1 MRRLLI
7 LSLAAAASLAAAG
20 SAQDSLPAYTA
31 PQFPFLFDEPGAT
44 ALVDAWYQKY
54 LKRSATTDPGSSYW
68 VNQLVQGKSPIS
80 VLAGLL
86 SSQEYLDSATTTPN
100 EFITHLFTSVLGRKP
115 TWQELQYWGKRA
127 FVDGIQDNEIRRN
140 LIYDFLANYERNAG
154 GGSIVLPQG
163 VLGQQYLQ
171 QQQNDYNLDRPYYPY
186 RL

>member
-1 MRRLLI
+1 MRHLLI
-7 LSLAAAASLAAAG
+7 LSLAAAASWAAAG
-20 SAQDSLPAYTA
+20 SAQDPLPAYSV

-54 LKRSATTDPGSSYW
+54 LGRSATTDPGSSYW

-86 SSQEYLDSATTTPN
+86 SSQEYFETATTTPT
-100 EFITHLFTSVLGRKP
+100 EFVNHLFASVLGRKP
-115 TWQELQYWGKRA
+115 TPQESQYWWRRA
-127 FVDGIQDNEIRRN
+127 TLDDIQDNEIRRN
-140 LIYDFLANYERNAG
+140 LIYDFLANYERNVG

-163 VLGQQYLQ
+163 VLGQQYLR
-171 QQQNDYNLDRPYYPY
+171 QQQNYYNLDRPYYPY